1 MKQNQLAAWWR
12 AWSSRLSQWKLPAL
26 IFLLGLALLLLPGK
40 QDSQQEKTV
49 QEQSSEPLQL
59 QSALEEI
66 LSQIEGAGQVAV
78 LLSVQ
83 TGPVTTYQQDMD
95 QTQSSDRTELHQQ
108 TVILGQN
115 EPLAVETTCETYRGA
130 VVVCQGAD
138 RATVR
143 LNIIQAVS
151 SLTGL
156 GSDKI
161 TVIKMKGY

>member
-1 MKQNQLAAWWR
+1 MNKKQLVSWWNVLT
-12 AWSSRLSQWKLPAL
+12 SRLSQWKLPSL
-26 IFLLGLALLLLPGK
+26 IFCLGLALLVLPGK
-40 QDSQQEKTV
+40 TQSEQQTEEPSSP
-49 QEQSSEPLQL
+49 EQIQL
-59 QSALEEI
+59 QQALEII
-66 LSQIEGAGQVAV
+66 LSQIDGAGEVSV
-78 LLSVQ
+78 LLSVEA
-83 TGPVTTYQQDMD
+83 GPVTTYQQDAD
-95 QTQSSDRTELHQQ
+95 SVQSSDRTELRQE

-115 EPLAVETTCETYRGA
+115 EPLVVQTTSETYRGA

-138 RATVR
+138 RASVR